1 VKALSRS
8 QFGVLA
14 LAGLVALWAVG
25 LTFGLSWI
33 YGQKVTALVGQTRKV
48 VEHELGPP
56 TQDWGPMDFAC
67 AEEFPC
73 QGEARGGPVFLYAEG
88 RRGYY
93 LFFDRSEEL
102 SSVQA
107 VPRR

>member
-8 QFGVLA
+8 QIGVLVVA
-14 LAGLVALWAVG
+14 AFAGLWVVGLVAG
-25 LTFGLSWI
+25 LPWI

-73 QGEARGGPVFLYAEG
+73 RGEPRGGPVFLYAEG

-93 LFFDRSEEL
+93 LFFDRAEEL
-102 SSVQA
+102 VSVQK
-107 VPRR
+107 VQRR

>member
-8 QFGVLA
+8 QVGVLA
-14 LAGLVALWAVG
+14 VAGFAGLWAIGLVAG
-25 LTFGLSWI
+25 LPWV
-33 YGQKVTALVGQTRKV
+33 YGQKVGALVGQTRRV

-56 TQDWGPMDFAC
+56 SHDWGPVDFAC

-73 QGEARGGPVFLYAEG
+73 RVEPRGGPVFLYAEG

-93 LFFDRSEEL
+93 LFFDRGEEL
-102 SSVQA
+102 VSVQA

>member
-1 VKALSRS
+1 MKALTRS
-8 QFGVLA
+8 QVAVLA
-14 LAGLVALWAVG
+14 VAGLAGLWGVG
-25 LTFGLSWI
+25 LTCGLSWL
-33 YGQKVTALVGQTRKV
+33 YREKVTALVGQTRKV

-56 TQDWGPMDFAC
+56 SRDWSPVDFAC

-73 QGEARGGPVFLYAEG
+73 QDAVRGGPVFLYEEG

-93 LFFDRSEEL
+93 LFFDRAEEL
-102 SSVQA
+102 ASVQS

>member
-1 VKALSRS
+1 MIALAA
-8 QFGVLA
+8 LA
-14 LAGLVALWAVG
+14 LLWVLG

-33 YGQKVTALVGQTRKV
+33 YGQKVSALVGQTRKV

-73 QGEARGGPVFLYAEG
+73 HGEPRGGPVFLYAEG

-93 LFFDRSEEL
+93 LFFDPKEEL
-102 SSVQA
+102 VSVQA
-107 VPRR
+107 VRRR

>member
-1 VKALSRS
+1 MALSRS
-8 QFGVLA
+8 QVGVIAVGA
-14 LAGLVALWAVG
+14 LAALWVVG
-25 LTFGLSWI
+25 LTAGLSWV

-73 QGEARGGPVFLYAEG
+73 RGDPLGGPVFLYAEG

-93 LFFDRSEEL
+93 LFFDRKEEL
-102 SSVQA
+102 VSVQTA
-107 VPRR
+107 SRR

>member
-8 QFGVLA
+8 QVAVLA
-14 LAGLVALWAVG
+14 LVALVGVWVAGLI
-25 LTFGLSWI
+25 FGLPWV
-33 YGQKVTALVGQTRKV
+33 YRQKVTALVGQTRKV
-48 VEHELGPP
+48 VERELGPP
-56 TQDWGPMDFAC
+56 TLDWGAMDFAC

-73 QGEARGGPVFLYAEG
+73 RGEPRGGPVFLYEEG

-93 LFFDRSEEL
+93 LFFDRAEEL
-102 SSVQA
+102 VSVQA

>member
-1 VKALSRS
+1 MKALSRS
-8 QFGVLA
+8 QVAVLVVAA
-14 LAGLVALWAVG
+14 LAVVWGLG
-25 LTFGLSWI
+25 LTSGLSWL
-33 YGQKVTALVGQTRKV
+33 YREKVTALVGQTRKV
-48 VEHELGPP
+48 VERELGPP
-56 TQDWGPMDFAC
+56 NQDWGTMDFAC

-73 QGEARGGPVFLYAEG
+73 QGEPRGGPVFLYEEG

-102 SSVQA
+102 VSVQA

>member
-1 VKALSRS
+1 MKALSRS
-8 QFGVLA
+8 QAGVVAVAA
-14 LAGLVALWAVG
+14 LAALWVVG
-25 LTFGLSWI
+25 LTFGLPWI
-33 YGQKVTALVGQTRKV
+33 FGQKVAALVGQTRKV

-56 TQDWGPMDFAC
+56 TRDWGAMDFAC

-73 QGEARGGPVFLYAEG
+73 RGEPRGGPVFLYAEG

-93 LFFDRSEEL
+93 LFFDHGEEL
-102 SSVQA
+102 VTVQA